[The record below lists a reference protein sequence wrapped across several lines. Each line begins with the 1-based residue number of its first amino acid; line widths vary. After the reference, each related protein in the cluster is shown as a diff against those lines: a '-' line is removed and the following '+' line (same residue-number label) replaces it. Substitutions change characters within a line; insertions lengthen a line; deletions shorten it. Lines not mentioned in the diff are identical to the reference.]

1 MGETISDLRL
11 WVKDPLDLLVEVDTW
26 IVDEMITE
34 EVLLEIIILIVG
46 VLLLDLED
54 HFATAL
60 VPDLVIAI
68 ADAQADL
75 LAIVDREMILEI
87 AEIILAVLLLRN
99 ACVLDHP
106 KTGHPLKSTLET
118 IP

>member
-1 MGETISDLRL
+1 MNFPEFLYR
-11 WVKDPLDLLVEVDTW
+11 
-26 IVDEMITE
+26 

-106 KTGHPLKSTLET
+106 KTGTLLKSSKNLFFTTEYSHSSSN
-118 IP
+118 